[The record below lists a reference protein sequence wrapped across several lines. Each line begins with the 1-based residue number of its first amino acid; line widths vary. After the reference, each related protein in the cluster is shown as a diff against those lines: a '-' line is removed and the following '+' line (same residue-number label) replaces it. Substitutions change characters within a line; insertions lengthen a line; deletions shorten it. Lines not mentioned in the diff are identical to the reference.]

1 MIVVNINHSY
11 AELLRRERQPLLS
24 YEFNRITTGHWPV
37 MANATMDGFTDY
49 LVGTYNDMVVTA
61 FKIVRVERVEHEGK
75 DKLKFVV
82 DDFYNPDKAKAT
94 FETKSEQEVDP
105 AAWLVGAPIPGGS
118 WRKGEA
124 RGTRRYSLDAYLKD
138 HPDLSERAEQEF
150 PSAMMENLFAY
161 LRGDSRMPVQ
171 DFPALERAR
180 TFATP
185 QPVGGVTVSR
195 QPDGTVLIVIPSG
208 TRAQLTVDPDRAIA
222 EPLS

>member
-11 AELLRRERQPLLS
+11 AELLRQERPSIIS

-37 MANATMDGFTDY
+37 MADATMHGYTDY
-49 LVGTYNDMVVTA
+49 LVGTYNDMIVTA
-61 FKIVRVERVEHEGK
+61 FKIVRVERVVHEGK

-82 DDFYNPDKAKAT
+82 DDFYNPDREKAT
-94 FETKSEQEVDP
+94 FEAVSAREVDS

-138 HPDLSERAEQEF
+138 HPDLAERADREF
-150 PSAMMENLFAY
+150 PSSMMENLFAY
-161 LRGDSRMPVQ
+161 LRGDSRMPVE
-171 DFPALERAR
+171 DFPALERSS

-185 QPVGGVTVSR
+185 QSVGGVTVSR

-208 TRAQLTVDPDRAIA
+208 TRAHLTIDPERLVAG
-222 EPLS
+222 PSN

>member
-11 AELLRRERQPLLS
+11 AELLRRERQPFLS

-37 MANATMDGFTDY
+37 MADATMDGFTDY
-49 LVGTYNDMVVTA
+49 LVGTYNDMIVTA
-61 FKIVRVERVEHEGK
+61 FKIVRVERVVHEGK

-82 DDFYNPDKAKAT
+82 DDFYNPDREKAP
-94 FETKSEQEVDP
+94 FETSSSQEVDP

-138 HPDLSERAEQEF
+138 HPTLAERADQDF
-150 PSAMMENLFAY
+150 PSAMMDNLFAY
-161 LRGDSRMPVQ
+161 LRGDSRMPVE
-171 DFPALERAR
+171 DFPALDRSNA
-180 TFATP
+180 FAAN

-195 QPDGTVLIVIPSG
+195 QPDGTVVIVIPSG
-208 TRAQLTVDPDRAIA
+208 TRAQLTIDPDKPAMG
-222 EPLS
+222 PLG